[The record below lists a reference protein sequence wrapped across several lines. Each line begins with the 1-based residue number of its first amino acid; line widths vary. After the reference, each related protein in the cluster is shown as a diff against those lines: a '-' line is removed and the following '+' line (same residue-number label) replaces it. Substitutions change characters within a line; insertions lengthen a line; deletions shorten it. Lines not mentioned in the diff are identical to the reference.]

1 MKLIKIIKNKNI
13 FYNIT
18 IIVAVAVPCL
28 PPPQHSPIF
37 GHRASS
43 QTVCKFKSRICSLIF
58 EKFSPVGILVL
69 SQGGKRNL
77 SSSPLARNNFPLY
90 ALDVSG
96 VSFIKSNKS
105 GPL

>member
-1 MKLIKIIKNKNI
+1 M
-13 FYNIT
+13 
-18 IIVAVAVPCL
+18 AVPCL

-43 QTVCKFKSRICSLIF
+43 QTVCKFRSRSCSFIF

-69 SQGGKRNL
+69 SHGGKRNR
-77 SSSPLARNNFPLY
+77 SSSPFNRRNLPLY
-90 ALDVSG
+90 GFDVSG
-96 VSFIKSNKS
+96 TPFTKSTKS